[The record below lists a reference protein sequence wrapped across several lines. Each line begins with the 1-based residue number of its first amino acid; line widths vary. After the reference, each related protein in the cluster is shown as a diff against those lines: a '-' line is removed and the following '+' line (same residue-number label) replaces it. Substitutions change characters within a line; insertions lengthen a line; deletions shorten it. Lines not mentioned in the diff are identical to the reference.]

1 MTDERRKASTP
12 ISVTPNLLRDWP
24 LPAAGNSK
32 YERGQIVIIGG
43 AARSPGAAMLAGLA
57 ALRVGAGR
65 LTLAVGSTV
74 ATSVAVA
81 IPECGVVPLPETPD
95 GHVAGEGVVAA
106 ASDIGTADAVL
117 VGPGLDE
124 PEEMTRL
131 LRLLPELVSD
141 HAILSLDAYAL
152 GVLRKVPAVAKT
164 FAGRLILSPNT
175 SEAARLLDRETN
187 GSANDVREIAEQYNA
202 VVTCG
207 DFICTPDGRL
217 WEVGTGTGGLGTSG
231 SGDVLAGAIAGLAAR
246 GAEPEQAAVWGT
258 HIHAAAGDH
267 LAITVASLGY
277 LASELLP
284 ELPRVIAGIAL

>member
-1 MTDERRKASTP
+1 MPNDARQNLIT
-12 ISVTPNLLRDWP
+12 VTPNFLRGWP
-24 LPAAGNSK
+24 LPSAGNSK
-32 YERGQIVIIGG
+32 YERGQVVVIGG

-65 LTLAVGSTV
+65 LTLAVGASV
-74 ATSVAVA
+74 ATQIAVA
-81 IPECGVVPLPETPD
+81 IPECGVVPLPETLQ
-95 GHVAGEGVVAA
+95 GHVAGEGVRAA
-106 ASDIGTADAVL
+106 ASDIAAADAVL

-124 PEEMTRL
+124 PEEMTQL

-152 GVLRKVPAVAKT
+152 GVLRTVPELAQI
-164 FAGRLILSPNT
+164 FAGRLILSPNE
-175 SEAARLLDRETN
+175 SEATRLLDRDSS
-187 GSANDVREIAEQYNA
+187 GDIDDVREIADRYNA

-207 DFICTPDGRL
+207 DFVCIPDGQV

-246 GAEPEQAAVWGT
+246 GADAAQAAVWAT
-258 HIHAAAGDH
+258 HIHASAGDR
-267 LAITVASLGY
+267 LAIKVASLGY

-284 ELPRVIAGIAL
+284 EIPRVIAGILP